1 MLFTEKE
8 NKTPTV
14 ECEDYV
20 PRMMETALS
29 PFLIRTQK
37 IQAAGLSGMMTPFG
51 MDGEDDDEDDDDG
64 DDDDDDVDDQVR
76 RRCSQSCGW
85 QQL

>member
-1 MLFTEKE
+1 M
-8 NKTPTV
+8 

-20 PRMMETALS
+20 PRMMKTSLS

-37 IQAAGLSGMMTPFG
+37 IQAAGLSEMMTPFG
-51 MDGEDDDEDDDDG
+51 MDGEDDDDGDDEEHDDDDN
-64 DDDDDDVDDQVR
+64 DDEDDQVE